1 MRKQREESDETA
13 DVPPDEGY
21 QCLNASDA
29 HMDLEVCL
37 KALNETERTVVLLFY
52 VEDQP
57 LKKIADI
64 TSLPLGT
71 IKSYLSR
78 ARVKMAKV
86 LNQ

>member
-1 MRKQREESDETA
+1 MRKQREESEETA

-29 HMDLEVCL
+29 RMDLDVCM
-37 KALNETERTVVLLFY
+37 KALNGTERTVVLLFY
-52 VEDQP
+52 IEDQP
-57 LKKIADI
+57 IKKIADI
-64 TSLPLGT
+64 TSLPQGT

-78 ARVKMAKV
+78 ARVKMAEV